1 MFYALEQ
8 QAIRNKIN
16 NQKSTIINESTIK
29 DLQINN

>member
-1 MFYALEQ
+1 MFDALEQ